1 MEEGVQVVGGSV
13 PCCCWSF
20 DCVGLGCDCDDVDA
34 DDVLF
39 FQVETVVYIDRPA
52 RRVGRHSRE
61 TTPRTC

>member
-39 FQVETVVYIDRPA
+39 F
-52 RRVGRHSRE
+52 
-61 TTPRTC
+61 